1 MQNKLKWKTLASR
14 YLVRDRW
21 MTLRADR
28 CEMPN
33 GQQIEPYYVIESA
46 DFVHIVA
53 ITADNEVVLIRQYRH
68 AIGRILL
75 EIPAGTVD
83 KEADPL
89 VAAQRELLEE
99 TGYGGGKWQTLPT
112 TLPNPARF
120 DNTNHCYLAT
130 GVTKI
135 TQQKLDDTEQI
146 ECVLMS
152 LADVVKGLAEGLF
165 EQTLNVT
172 ALFYGL
178 TALGGGVVFVPN
190 QK

>member
-1 MQNKLKWKTLASR
+1 MQDDKSTWKIIESC
-14 YLVRDRW
+14 YLVQDRW

-33 GQQIEPYYVIESA
+33 GVEIAPYYVIESA

-53 ITADNEVVLIRQYRH
+53 ITNENEVVLIRQYRH
-68 AIGRILL
+68 AIGRTIL

-83 KEADPL
+83 KESDPL
-89 VAAQRELLEE
+89 LAAQRELLEE
-99 TGYGGGKWQTLPT
+99 TGYAGGTWQILPT

-120 DNTNHCYLAT
+120 DNTSHCYLAT

-135 TQQKLDDTEQI
+135 AQQTLDDTEQI
-146 ECVLMS
+146 ECVLMP
-152 LADVVKGLAEGLF
+152 LAEVVKGMAEGLF

-172 ALFYGL
+172 TLFY
-178 TALGGGVVFVPN
+178 ALIAFG
-190 QK
+190 KLEM